1 MEFSKSRS
9 FGVKKSD
16 KLQVL
21 SGEQESEGGL
31 MFPDEDDT
39 SNWSAPDE
47 IAGSEAGEE
56 LAGYQQ
62 KQAGSEVAAVE
73 MRLSDSENFDEE
85 RDDAWLAAVR
95 YSPNGTEVCF
105 EMANKGICHR
115 VKKFGKCKYS
125 HDPEDI
131 RMFKAAKTLGKD
143 GIQRIAGTLHPRK
156 TYDKTHSESTPKF
169 SSHGARATSKHS
181 QGASGSECRS

>member
-1 MEFSKSRS
+1 MEFSKTRS
-9 FGVKKSD
+9 SGFKKSD

-21 SGEQESEGGL
+21 SGEQESGGGL

-39 SNWSAPDE
+39 PNWSSPDE
-47 IAGSEAGEE
+47 NASSEAREE

-62 KQAGSEVAAVE
+62 EQAGSEAGPAE
-73 MRLSDSENFDEE
+73 AELSDGEVSDEE

-105 EMANKGICHR
+105 EMANKGTCQR
-115 VKKFGKCKYS
+115 MKKFGKCKYS

-143 GIQRIAGTLHPRK
+143 GIQRITGTLRPQV
-156 TYDKTHSESTPKF
+156 
-169 SSHGARATSKHS
+169 GL
-181 QGASGSECRS
+181 